1 MLCLTSI
8 PYSINQIYISIKR
21 VQNDL
26 NPIILNYGFIS
37 IVTIVGSYLII
48 NIVGLIGIGI
58 VWFFANTIIAT
69 TILFKIKLSKK

>member
-1 MLCLTSI
+1 MLGQYILHIFGSSYANNSYGLLLMLCLTSI

-37 IVTIVGSYLII
+37 IVTIVGAI
-48 NIVGLIGIGI
+48 
-58 VWFFANTIIAT
+58 
-69 TILFKIKLSKK
+69 